1 MVTATYIPTPYLE
14 IGGKAAPDEL
24 MNDLQQ
30 LSVEESL
37 HLPAA
42 FTIVLEN
49 PYYSDT
55 SPWRF
60 DDYFT
65 LGQTLRIGFEASQTN
80 DQDLATST
88 MSYLIQGEITGIES
102 HFSAESQAPIIVRG
116 YDTSHRL
123 HRGRHNR
130 SFQDY
135 TDSDIVTEIAA
146 EVGIEIGQVDSSGDP
161 RTYIFQENQ
170 TNMEFLR
177 HRAAR
182 LGFELFVRDG
192 QLYFRRPTADDHLTL
207 VWLEDFGTFQVR
219 VSSAEQVSGVEVRGW
234 DYIGKQAIV
243 ATAQSDATLTE
254 TEYGKGSAMTADFGL
269 SSRPPQAYVV
279 DKPVESAKEADAIAQ
294 ALCDELG
301 GQFTVADA
309 QAEGNPNIRA
319 GRVVTL
325 SDMGKYAGDYYITE
339 TRHLYYNRRYTTEF
353 AVRGLRGGNI
363 LADLM
368 MQPHLRP
375 GQTFLV
381 GIVTNNQDP
390 KEMGRVRVRFPTLT
404 PQADGSSHESNWAR
418 VVAIGAGGDRGL
430 HCLPE
435 IDDEVLVGF
444 EHGDIHRPYIMGNV
458 WNGEDAPPDAVQ
470 DAVNRGKVRLR
481 TLRTRTGHQLQ
492 FVEED
497 KGASQAGLYLETAS
511 GAKVSLN
518 DSTNTI
524 TIETQQGHR
533 LTLSDSQGA
542 LTLQS
547 QGGHEIV
554 LNDAAQVLSLRSTG
568 SLSLQAATSVDIQA
582 LGLVNLRG
590 ASVDI
595 QGVGSVNLRA
605 ALVNSTPP
613 PNQAPGLL

>member
-1 MVTATYIPTPYLE
+1 MATATYIPIPYLE
-14 IGGKAAPDEL
+14 IGDKAAPDEL
-24 MNDLQQ
+24 MNDIQQ

-42 FTIVLEN
+42 FTIVVEN
-49 PYYSDT
+49 PYYSNDA
-55 SPWRF
+55 PWQY

-65 LGQTLRIGFEASQTN
+65 LGQTIRIGFQASTTPDQTF
-80 DQDLATST
+80 SEPK

-102 HFSAESQAPIIVRG
+102 HFSAESQAPIVVRG

-135 TDSDIVTEIAA
+135 TDSDIVEEIAA
-146 EVGIEIGQVDSSGDP
+146 QVGIEIGQLDDSGSP
-161 RTYIFQENQ
+161 RAYVFQENQ

-177 HRAAR
+177 YRAAR

-192 QLYFRRPTADDHLTL
+192 KLYFRRPTADDRLSL
-207 VWLEDFGTFQVR
+207 EWLKDFGSFQVR
-219 VSSAEQVSGVEVRGW
+219 VTTAEQVSGVEVRGW
-234 DYIGKQAIV
+234 DYVGKRAIV
-243 ATAQSDATLTE
+243 SMAQSEETLTQ
-254 TEYGKGSAMTADFGL
+254 TAYGQGSAMPADFGL
-269 SSRPPQAYVV
+269 SNEPPKVYVV

-294 ALCDELG
+294 ALFDELG
-301 GQFTVADA
+301 GEFTLADA
-309 QAEGNPNIRA
+309 QAEGNPDIRA
-319 GRVVTL
+319 GRMVTL
-325 SDMGKYAGDYYITE
+325 TDMGKYGGEYYITE

-353 AVRGLRGGNI
+353 AVRGLRGGN
-363 LADLM
+363 LLGDLM

-390 KEMGRVRVRFPTLT
+390 EGMGRVRVRFPTLT
-404 PQADGSSHESNWAR
+404 PQEDGSGHESNWAR
-418 VVAIGAGGDRGL
+418 VVAIGAGSDRGF

-435 IDDEVLVGF
+435 IEDEVLVGF
-444 EHGDIHRPYIMGNV
+444 EHGDIHRPYVIGNV

-497 KGASQAGLYLETAS
+497 KNASQAGIFFETAG

-518 DSTNTI
+518 DSKGTI
-524 TIETQQGHR
+524 TIETKNGHR
-533 LTLSDSQGA
+533 LSFSDSQGEVKM
-542 LTLQS
+542 TS
-547 QGGHEIV
+547 RGGHEIA
-554 LNDAAQVLSLRSTG
+554 LNDAMQVLSIRSTG
-568 SLSLQAATSVDIQA
+568 SLSLRATTSVDIQA
-582 LGLVNLRG
+582 IGPITLRG
-590 ASVDI
+590 AM
-595 QGVGSVNLRA
+595 
-605 ALVNSTPP
+605 VNSFPP
-613 PNQAPGLL
+613 PNQSPF

>member
-1 MVTATYIPTPYLE
+1 MATATYIPTPYLE
-14 IGGKAAPDEL
+14 IGGETAPDEL

-37 HLPAA
+37 NLPTA
-42 FTIVLEN
+42 FTIALEN

-60 DDYFT
+60 DDYFA
-65 LGQTLRIGFEASQTN
+65 LGQTIRIGFEASQTN
-80 DQDLATST
+80 DQGLSSTT
-88 MSYLIQGEITGIES
+88 MSYLIEGEITGIES

-135 TDSDIVTEIAA
+135 TDSDIVEEIAA
-146 EVGIEIGQVDSSGDP
+146 EVGIEIGQVDSSGEP
-161 RTYIFQENQ
+161 RAYIFQENQ

-177 HRAAR
+177 YRAAR

-192 QLYFRRPTADDHLTL
+192 KLYFRRPTADDNLTL
-207 VWLEDFGTFQVR
+207 EWLKDFGTFQVR
-219 VSSAEQVSGVEVRGW
+219 VTSAEQVSGVEVRAW
-234 DYIGKQAIV
+234 DYMGKQAIV
-243 ATAQSDATLTE
+243 STAQSDATLTE
-254 TEYGKGSAMTADFGL
+254 TEYGKGAAMSADFGL
-269 SSRPPQAYVV
+269 SSRPPKAYVV

-294 ALCDELG
+294 ALFDELG
-301 GQFTVADA
+301 GDFTVADA
-309 QAEGNPNIRA
+309 QAEGNPDIRA
-319 GRVVTL
+319 GRLVTL
-325 SDMGKYAGDYYITE
+325 ADMGKYDGDYYIAE

-353 AVRGLRGGNI
+353 AVRGLRGGNR
-363 LADLM
+363 LGDLM
-368 MQPHLRP
+368 MQPRLRP

-390 KEMGRVRVRFPTLT
+390 EGLGRVRVRFPTLT
-404 PQADGSSHESNWAR
+404 PQEDGSGHESNWAR
-418 VVAIGAGGDRGL
+418 VVAIGAGSDRGL

-435 IDDEVLVGF
+435 IEDEVLVGF
-444 EHGDIHRPYIMGNV
+444 EHGDIHRPYVIGNV
-458 WNGEDAPPDAVQ
+458 WNGEDAPPDAVA

-481 TLRTRTGHQLQ
+481 TLRTRTGHQMQ

-497 KGASQAGLYLETAS
+497 KGTSQAGLHLETAS

-518 DSTNTI
+518 DSTDTI
-524 TIETQQGHR
+524 TVETKHGHR
-533 LTLSDSQGA
+533 LTFSDSQGA
-542 LTLQS
+542 ITLRS
-547 QGGHEIV
+547 RGGHEIA
-554 LNDAAQVLSLRSTG
+554 LNDTMQVLSIRSTG

-613 PNQAPGLL
+613 PNRPPGTI